1 MYRSSLSEYPY
12 FSNVADLIAKVIP
25 EPVERVQSNLI
36 ALYDRYAK
44 EWESARSQI
53 LAAVNSPVKTPPGNL
68 DQNGGDCE

>member
-1 MYRSSLSEYPY
+1 MYRSLLSEYPY
-12 FSNVADLIAKVIP
+12 LSNVAGLMAKVSP

-36 ALYDRYAK
+36 SLFDRYVK

-53 LAAVNSPVKTPPGNL
+53 LAAVNSPIKTPPGNL